1 MRHIFILITLILF
14 SSCTKQ
20 VEDNYQQMS
29 AKMNSESDEISFI
42 IDLKVNSNSSEDL
55 NEFVNEITENVMK
68 KESFCLE
75 YGYYISEDGT
85 SVILYEKYVNSEGAI
100 KHQMAINL

>member
-68 KESFCLE
+68 KERLDQLFQKKYLNF
-75 YGYYISEDGT
+75 YIM
-85 SVILYEKYVNSEGAI
+85 I
-100 KHQMAINL
+100 